1 MQQHNI
7 ETMAIQESKQVFR
20 SSELNEG
27 CSFLFLGKQA
37 NRGPA
42 LYGVVFIISPL
53 IKHCIV
59 DGIPVNDRRMKLKL
73 SAKERK

>member
-1 MQQHNI
+1 M
-7 ETMAIQESKQVFR
+7 TVA
-20 SSELNEG
+20 
-27 CSFLFLGKQA
+27 LFFGKQA

-42 LYGVVFIISPL
+42 LYGVVFIISPQ

-73 SAKERK
+73 SAKERKE